1 MGLQNT
7 AHYLKSKG
15 RNGDT
20 ELVHMSP
27 REVNGLQALARA
39 NGTSLTMN
47 PNTGLPEAFRLEQL
61 LPMAAGAALTIGSG
75 GALSPL
81 AASLLVGGGY
91 GAATGSIEKGLMA
104 GIGAYGGAGIATGVT
119 GAASQGAIET
129 SATNALGVPA
139 GTPAPAPI
147 SPEFTPTDPF
157 LDSVPVTSATPVT
170 PSPSQASTLAAQ
182 NASMGLNPMQSAANI
197 SSSAGYAPGATPM
210 PMSSQA
216 VNLGSSGIENIFTKE
231 GATAAYKG
239 MPTGTLPATASTLLM
254 AGQQQPNVPGYQ
266 EDAYDRR
273 LKGYKLSPNYQPY
286 QAPTPNPYY
295 RPTYAADGGVMNSFD
310 DSSGM
315 DEPAGLAQGNLQ
327 KGLFGLGYAD
337 GGLSLGGYSDG
348 GRMLK
353 GPGDGMSDSIPGVI
367 GGKQPARLA
376 DGEFVVPA
384 DVVSHLGN
392 GSTDAGAKKLYSMMD
407 KIRQA
412 RTGKKKQAPQVNVD
426 KYLPMGKA
434 SGGITG
440 YAEGGV
446 IGYANGGTTYSDQ
459 QVLNAIKESMAQGFS
474 LEESK
479 EGAKRLGVT
488 DSQLYKAAALL
499 QPTPI
504 NTPVTTTQTPQTYS
518 DQRIL
523 DAIKESLAQGVGLED
538 TKNALRTRYGV
549 DDAQLYRVA
558 DLYNKP
564 TTTTQTPVAPPV
576 IPKTTYS
583 DQQVL
588 DAILAS
594 MKEGFTLE
602 QSKQGA
608 RDKYGVTDAQLYKV
622 SDLYNNSL
630 AAQNTYK
637 EIAAKQAAAQ
647 QTAAANEAASKSIA
661 AYRPSFVPRVSGI
674 SMSPTMQDPYSDIGL
689 KSLYE
694 QMMGQYKAPT
704 QPMSDTDIRTFAQ
717 NFARDNP
724 GKGAELGQALINKGI
739 PVNQAIAAT
748 GLSPGTLNTAYI
760 GGQGLGTAAPPT
772 LNTQYNYIDP
782 GSYYRPAPVNNLVLQ
797 NPIPDAVIATA
808 DQAKADTATA
818 ATAKATADAGGA
830 TGRAGGLMSIDRKKR
845 AKPKYKK

>member
-1 MGLQNT
+1 MAFITVAAAVGGGSAILGGALIGAGIGGTYSAITGDGDILNSMLTGGLIGAGGT
-7 AHYLKSKG
+7 A
-15 RNGDT
+15 
-20 ELVHMSP
+20 
-27 REVNGLQALARA
+27 
-39 NGTSLTMN
+39 
-47 PNTGLPEAFRLEQL
+47 L
-61 LPMAAGAALTIGSG
+61 LPAAPATAVAPLAPAGAVAAEAGAATTFAPS
-75 GALSPL
+75 S
-81 AASLLVGGGY
+81 
-91 GAATGSIEKGLMA
+91 TGLMA
-104 GIGAYGGAGIATGVT
+104 LPGEAGTAALPSATGAGATSPFVTSSTGLSVLPGEAGTAAVNAPAGLT
-119 GAASQGAIET
+119 GAQKFGYG
-129 SATNALGVPA
+129 LA
-139 GTPAPAPI
+139 GTTAL
-147 SPEFTPTDPF
+147 SMLGGQNRSGGGGDGTDE
-157 LDSVPVTSATPVT
+157 
-170 PSPSQASTLAAQ
+170 
-182 NASMGLNPMQSAANI
+182 
-197 SSSAGYAPGATPM
+197 Y
-210 PMSSQA
+210 
-216 VNLGSSGIENIFTKE
+216 E
-231 GATAAYKG
+231 
-239 MPTGTLPATASTLLM
+239 
-254 AGQQQPNVPGYQ
+254 
-266 EDAYDRR
+266 RR
-273 LKGYKLSPNYQPY
+273 LKGYKLSPNYQAY
-286 QAPTPNPYY
+286 EAPRPNPYY
-295 RPTYAADGGVMNSFD
+295 RPTYAAEGGVMNSFD

-327 KGLFGLGYAD
+327 KGLFGLGYAG

-392 GSTDAGAKKLYSMMD
+392 GSTDAGAKRLYSMMD

-446 IGYANGGTTYSDQ
+446 ARFVTGDIVQDTSIRAADDPSNPRNSGSSGT
-459 QVLNAIKESMAQGFS
+459 
-474 LEESK
+474 
-479 EGAKRLGVT
+479 
-488 DSQLYKAAALL
+488 
-499 QPTPI
+499 
-504 NTPVTTTQTPQTYS
+504 TYS

-523 DAIKESLAQGVGLED
+523 NAIKESLAQGVGLED

-558 DLYNKP
+558 DLYNQPTTTTQTPVTTTQTPQTYSDQEVLNAILASMNSPEKFTLEQSKQGLRDKYGITDAQLYRVADLYNQP

-588 DAILAS
+588 DAILES
-594 MKEGFTLE
+594 MSQGFTLD

-622 SDLYNNSL
+622 ADLYNNSL

-647 QTAAANEAASKSIA
+647 QTAAANEAARTSTA

-674 SMSPTMQDPYSDIGL
+674 NMSSTMEDPYSDVGL
-689 KSLYE
+689 QSLYE

-704 QPMSDTDIRTFAQ
+704 PPMSDTDIRTFAQ
-717 NFARDNP
+717 NFARNNP

-760 GGQGLGTAAPPT
+760 GGQALGTAAPPT
-772 LNTQYNYIDP
+772 LNTQYNYSDP
-782 GSYYRPAPVNNLVLQ
+782 GSYYRPASVNNLVLQ
-797 NPIPDAVIATA
+797 NPIPDAATA
-808 DQAKADTATA
+808 AANQAKADAANAVAAANASTAG
-818 ATAKATADAGGA
+818 DAGGA
-830 TGRAGGLMSIDRKKR
+830 NRAGGLMSIDRKKR
-845 AKPKYKK
+845 AKYKKR